1 MKSRSAQNGFRT
13 YEKPSS
19 PFISIG
25 FVVTFAHYA
34 NAPSVDYTTLYQ
46 PLPLTIGTILALL
59 GWFLPLISFG
69 LLMPQGRHHR
79 ELFAWLA
86 TGLTLAATIAS
97 LLVLQQVWT
106 VGDLHCRT
114 IWFQVP
120 GLHITYPF
128 TVGLL
133 ITRVSAL
140 MMVVVTTVSSLVH
153 LYSIAYMRGDPRYLR
168 YFAYLGLFTFA
179 MLGVTLADNLLMIFF
194 FWEIMGVASYALIG
208 FWHQDPRAIQ
218 ASTKAFLMNRIGDT
232 GFLIGLMILWSHFG
246 TLDLLVL
253 ENLMRQSVLSTDG
266 EWLSYFRVNGLTIEN
281 ASPAHWLTLAGV
293 GLFLGAAGKSAQL
306 PLQTWL
312 PDAMAGPTPAS
323 ALIHAATMVAAGVYL
338 LVRVFVLLTPT
349 TLTIIAYA
357 GAITALMAAVAA
369 LTQYDIKRV
378 LAFSTISQLGYMM
391 MGIGVGNDTAAFFHL
406 VTHASFKACLFL
418 AAGSV
423 IQNMHRAKYQLPEGS
438 RDALNAQDIRW
449 MGGLQSRMPVTF
461 AAYLIAAASLV
472 GLPFFSGFLSKD
484 AIIAASLAWG
494 VGGTSVG
501 PWLVPAAGL
510 LTALLTAVYMSRQVV
525 LIFFGDLRIATLW
538 PQRSLSHGL
547 RDPSWLMLVPLIV
560 LAVLSLG
567 LVYSPNPIDETRSWL
582 VQAIVTP
589 PLAVPG
595 STGGYEQIPRSAHQW
610 QFIASWAVSALALLG
625 IGIAYAR
632 YRTVYQKKRSYLFS
646 RRNPSILRQWSL
658 HHGWLD
664 AIYQRVIVNPVLYL
678 ARSFANLDRRVVD
691 RAVESLA
698 VMGVVLSHLVA
709 WFDRQWVDRSVNTIA
724 GGAGQLG
731 RLARSGQTGSIQTY
745 YVATLL
751 VFLVFL
757 YWLLV

>member
-1 MKSRSAQNGFRT
+1 M
-13 YEKPSS
+13 
-19 PFISIG
+19 
-25 FVVTFAHYA
+25 
-34 NAPSVDYTTLYQ
+34 DYTTLYQ
-46 PLPLTIGTILALL
+46 PLPLTVGTILALL
-59 GWFLPLISFG
+59 GWFLPLVSFA

-114 IWFQVP
+114 IWFQLP
-120 GLHITYPF
+120 GLNITYPF
-128 TVGLL
+128 TAGLL

-179 MLGVTLADNLLMIFF
+179 MLGVTLADNLLTIFF
-194 FWEIMGVASYALIG
+194 FWEIVGVASYALIG
-208 FWHQDPRAIQ
+208 FWHQNPTAIR
-218 ASTKAFLMNRIGDT
+218 ASTKAFLMNRIGDA
-232 GFLIGLMILWSHFG
+232 GFLVGLMILWSHFG

-281 ASPAHWLTLAGV
+281 ASPAHWLTLAGL

-423 IQNMHRAKYQLPEGS
+423 IQGMHRAKHQLPEEQRS
-438 RDALNAQDIRW
+438 AFNAQDIRW

-461 AAYLIAAASLV
+461 AAYLVAAASLV
-472 GLPFFSGFLSKD
+472 GLPFFSGFLFKD

-494 VGGTSVG
+494 SGGQ
-501 PWLVPAAGL
+501 WLVPAAGL
-510 LTALLTAVYMSRQVV
+510 LTALLTGLYMGRQVV
-525 LIFFGDLRIATLW
+525 LMFFGDLRIATLW
-538 PQRSLSHGL
+538 PKQLPANVV
-547 RDPSWLMLVPLIV
+547 RDPSWLMLVPLLV
-560 LAVLSLG
+560 LALLSLG
-567 LVYSPNPIDETRSWL
+567 LVYSVNPIDETRSWL
-582 VQAIVTP
+582 MQAIVTP

-595 STGGYEQIPRSAHQW
+595 SIGAYEQIPASAHRW
-610 QFIASWAVSALALLG
+610 QAITSWTVSALALLG
-625 IGIAYAR
+625 IGIAYGR
-632 YRTVYQKKRSYLFS
+632 YRTVYQEKRSYLFS

-658 HHGWLD
+658 HHGWQD
-664 AIYQRVIVNPVLYL
+664 TVYQYLVIHPTRYL
-678 ARSFANLDRRVVD
+678 ARSFAMMDRRIVD
-691 RAVESLA
+691 RAVETIA
-698 VMGVVLSHLVA
+698 VAGVVLSHLTA
-709 WFDRQWVDRSVNTIA
+709 WFDRQWVDRSVNTMA
-724 GGAGQLG
+724 EGAGQLG

-745 YVATLL
+745 YVVTLL
-751 VFLVFL
+751 SLLILL
-757 YWLLV
+757 YWLLA

>member
-1 MKSRSAQNGFRT
+1 MR
-13 YEKPSS
+13 
-19 PFISIG
+19 
-25 FVVTFAHYA
+25 YA
-34 NAPSVDYTTLYQ
+34 NALSVDYTTLYQ
-46 PLPLTIGTILALL
+46 PLPLTVGTILALL
-59 GWFLPLISFG
+59 GWFLPFISFA
-69 LLMPQGRHHR
+69 LLMPQGRYHR

-97 LLVLQQVWT
+97 LLVLQQVWAA
-106 VGDLHCRT
+106 GDLHCRT

-120 GLHITYPF
+120 GLRITYPF

-133 ITRVSAL
+133 ITRMSAL
-140 MMVVVTTVSSLVH
+140 MMVVVTGVSSLVH

-194 FWEIMGVASYALIG
+194 FWEIVGVASYALIG
-208 FWHQDPRAIQ
+208 FWHQNPTAVQ
-218 ASTKAFLMNRIGDT
+218 AGTKAFLMNRIGDA
-232 GFLIGLMILWSHFG
+232 GFLVGLMILWSHFG

-266 EWLSYFRVNGLTIEN
+266 EWLSYFRINGLTIEN

-378 LAFSTISQLGYMM
+378 LAFSTVSQLGYMM
-391 MGIGVGNDTAAFFHL
+391 MGIGVGSYTAAFFHL

-423 IQNMHRAKYQLPEGS
+423 IQGMHRAEHQLPEEQ
-438 RDALNAQDIRW
+438 RKAFDAQDIRW

-461 AAYLIAAASLV
+461 AAYLIATASLV

-494 VGGTSVG
+494 SGGQ
-501 PWLVPAAGL
+501 WLVPAAGL
-510 LTALLTAVYMSRQVV
+510 LTALLTALYMSRQVV

-538 PQRSLSHGL
+538 PKQLLSHGI
-547 RDPSWLMLVPLIV
+547 RDPSWLMIVPLIV

-595 STGGYEQIPRSAHQW
+595 NIGGYEQRPMSAHQW
-610 QFIASWAVSALALLG
+610 QFIASWTVSALALLG
-625 IGIAYAR
+625 IGIAYVR

-646 RRNPSILRQWSL
+646 RRNPSLLRQWSL

-664 AIYQRVIVNPVLYL
+664 TIYRRVVVNPTLYL
-678 ARSFANLDRRVVD
+678 ARSFAYLDRRVVD
-691 RAVESLA
+691 RSIESLA
-698 VMGVVLSHLVA
+698 VMGVVLSHLSA
-709 WFDRQWVDRSVNTIA
+709 WFDRHWVDGSVNTVA
-724 GGAGQLG
+724 GGMGWFG

-745 YVATLL
+745 YVVTLL
-751 VFLVFL
+751 ALLGLL
-757 YWLLV
+757 YWLLI